1 MAKNILFVN
10 QQAPYGTV
18 FSQEKLQMA
27 MVFGAFELNVSMLF
41 LGNGVFSLVK
51 NQQSGTIGFHNF
63 SRQYRALEQYYDIR
77 DNYVD
82 LASLEKSGLSEE
94 DLLIPVA
101 VINFDE
107 IQALLREQDVIIAN

>member
-1 MAKNILFVN
+1 MSKNILFVS

-41 LGNGVFSLVK
+41 LGNGVFSLMK
-51 NQQSGTIGFHNF
+51 NQQPDTIGFYNF

-77 DNYVD
+77 DIYVD
-82 LASLEKSGLSEE
+82 RASLEESELSQES
-94 DLLIPVA
+94 LLIPVT
-101 VINFDE
+101 VINYDE
-107 IQALLREQDVIIAN
+107 IQALLRKQDVILTN